1 MAVMGVFSRDT
12 TRTVEQAQLEVFR
25 AMPAWKKLQ
34 LVADAC
40 ETNRALML
48 AGLRSRNPSSSEGEL
63 HRMLMSLLWGEAQAT
78 EIWGP
83 QAPQQT

>member
-1 MAVMGVFSRDT
+1 MGVLSRDT
-12 TRTVEQAQLEVFR
+12 TRAAEQAQIQVFR
-25 AMPAWKKLQ
+25 AMPAWKKLE

-48 AGLRSRNPSSSEGEL
+48 AGLRSRHPSASEKEL
-63 HRMLMSLLWGEAQAT
+63 QRLLMGLLWGEAQAT

-83 QAPQQT
+83 PAPQRT

>member
-1 MAVMGVFSRDT
+1 MGVLSRDT
-12 TRTVEQAQLEVFR
+12 ARAAEQAQIEVLR

-34 LVADAC
+34 LIAEAC

-48 AGLRSRNPSSSEGEL
+48 AGLRSRNPKASEREL
-63 HRMLMSLLWGEAQAT
+63 HKLLMGLLSGEVQAT

-83 QAPQQT
+83 QAPRRT